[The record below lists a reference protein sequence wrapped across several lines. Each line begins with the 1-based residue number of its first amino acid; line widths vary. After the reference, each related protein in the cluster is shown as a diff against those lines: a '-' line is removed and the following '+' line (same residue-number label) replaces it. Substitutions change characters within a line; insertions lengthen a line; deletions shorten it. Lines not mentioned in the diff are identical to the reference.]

1 MKYLIRNQ
9 LKLLAFFF
17 YFFLGGE
24 GAVGE
29 GGMGE
34 WGSGGRG
41 RGSGGRGRGE
51 WGKGMEWKWNPPCK
65 IINHHA
71 YTSRYSEP

>member
-17 YFFLGGE
+17 FLGGE

-29 GGMGE
+29 GGG
-34 WGSGGRG
+34 GSGGREWN
-41 RGSGGRGRGE
+41 GSGILLA
-51 WGKGMEWKWNPPCK
+51 K
-65 IINHHA
+65 
-71 YTSRYSEP
+71 

>member
-17 YFFLGGE
+17 FIFFLGGE

-34 WGSGGRG
+34 WGKGEGGVG
-41 RGSGGRGRGE
+41 EGGGGSGGRE
-51 WGKGMEWKWNPPCK
+51 WNGSGILLAK
-65 IINHHA
+65 
-71 YTSRYSEP
+71 

>member
-17 YFFLGGE
+17 FLFWGGE

-29 GGMGE
+29 GGG
-34 WGSGGRG
+34 GSGGREWN
-41 RGSGGRGRGE
+41 GSGILLA
-51 WGKGMEWKWNPPCK
+51 K
-65 IINHHA
+65 
-71 YTSRYSEP
+71 

>member
-1 MKYLIRNQ
+1 M
-9 LKLLAFFF
+9 
-17 YFFLGGE
+17 
-24 GAVGE
+24 GE

-34 WGSGGRG
+34 WGKGE
-41 RGSGGRGRGE
+41 GE
-51 WGKGMEWKWNPPCK
+51 WGKGEWGEGMEWKWNPPCK

>member
-17 YFFLGGE
+17 YFFFWGGRGQWGKGE
-24 GAVGE
+24 WGKGE
-29 GGMGE
+29 GGV
-34 WGSGGRG
+34 
-41 RGSGGRGRGE
+41 
-51 WGKGMEWKWNPPCK
+51 GKGMEWKWNPPCK

>member
-17 YFFLGGE
+17 LIFFLGGE

-34 WGSGGRG
+34 GGKG
-41 RGSGGRGRGE
+41 EGE
-51 WGKGMEWKWNPPCK
+51 WGKGEGGKGMEWKWNPPCK

>member
-17 YFFLGGE
+17 CIIFFGG
-24 GAVGE
+24 
-29 GGMGE
+29 GG
-34 WGSGGRG
+34 GSGGRG
-41 RGSGGRGRGE
+41 RGRGGRGRGE
-51 WGKGMEWKWNPPCK
+51 GGKGMEWKWNPPCK

>member
-17 YFFLGGE
+17 FIFFLGGE

-34 WGSGGRG
+34 WGKGEGGV
-41 RGSGGRGRGE
+41 GE
-51 WGKGMEWKWNPPCK
+51 GNGMEVESSLQNNKPPCLYK
-65 IINHHA
+65 
-71 YTSRYSEP
+71 